1 MRLRER
7 EKRDV
12 QLRPFTGLDEDVYTF
27 GEGVHVRA
35 AIYPIS
41 GQLAAQVYGE
51 RVSQMRWML
60 YDGPVRLEVGM
71 GVALHDGMYRIIA
84 LEVWAHQA
92 ATLEKIPVGRLA
104 DGD

>member
-12 QLRPFTGLDEDVYTF
+12 LLRAFTGLDEDVYTF

-51 RVSQMRWML
+51 RVSYMCRML

-71 GVALHDGMYRIIA
+71 GVALKAA
-84 LEVWAHQA
+84 L
-92 ATLEKIPVGRLA
+92 VGSAVTIGEPEFPMMAVSL
-104 DGD
+104 